1 MERDQITMTV
11 ARNIEAIMERKRLS
25 APEVARR
32 AGINPTGVYD
42 ILSGKSRSP
51 KIETLGKIAKALD
64 VPVALLFEEVGEAEI
79 RREIVSLFARLP
91 EPERMRL
98 IVTARAWLGDTTP
111 A

>member
-1 MERDQITMTV
+1 MERDEITMTV

-64 VPVALLFEEVGEAEI
+64 VPVALLFEEADEAEI

>member
-1 MERDQITMTV
+1 MERDEITMTV

-32 AGINPTGVYD
+32 AGINATGVYD

-64 VPVALLFEEVGEAEI
+64 IPIAVLFENAEESEI

-91 EPERMRL
+91 ESERTML
-98 IVTARAWLGDTTP
+98 IVTARAWLGET
-111 A
+111 AQA